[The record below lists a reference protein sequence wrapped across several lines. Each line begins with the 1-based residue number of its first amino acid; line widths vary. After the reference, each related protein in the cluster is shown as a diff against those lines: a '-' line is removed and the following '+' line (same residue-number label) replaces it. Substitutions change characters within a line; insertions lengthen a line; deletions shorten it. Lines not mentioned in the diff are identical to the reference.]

1 METNNQDRLVVPL
14 DRTSSRW
21 LTFCLP
27 EDYCSRQTQERL
39 AENR

>member
-1 METNNQDRLVVPL
+1 METNNHDRLVVPL

-21 LTFCLP
+21 LSFSVL
-27 EDYCSRQTQERL
+27 EDYCTRQTQERL